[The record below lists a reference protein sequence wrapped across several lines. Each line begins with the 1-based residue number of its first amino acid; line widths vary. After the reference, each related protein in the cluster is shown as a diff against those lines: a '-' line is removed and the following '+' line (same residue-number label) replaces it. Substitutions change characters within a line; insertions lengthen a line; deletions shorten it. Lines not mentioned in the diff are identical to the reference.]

1 MKYLTSFLAQPS
13 LAEFTLQGT
22 DRADKSLCVPTC
34 AEESE
39 TQNTDKAY
47 RSQAAKVDPSAA
59 DLPGIDIAAP
69 TTTARQSLPHDGPG
83 SRWAYDWRGVPV
95 NLFGLRPGEDGRPPI
110 FLSPKPEGLQ

>member
-13 LAEFTLQGT
+13 SAEFTPQGT

-34 AEESE
+34 EESE
-39 TQNTDKAY
+39 TQNTDKAD
-47 RSQAAKVDPSAA
+47 RSQAATVDASTA

-69 TTTARQSLPHDGPG
+69 TTPARQSLPHDGPS

-110 FLSPKPEGLQ
+110 FLSLKPEGLQ